1 MPVLLLAMFEWLK
14 AWFLEVSRQV
24 VELPLIAAAPL
35 MILVGALDSSL
46 LSLPE
51 VNDYITIARI
61 AHRPHEVY
69 YFPFFPAFGSVLGCL
84 LLYRITRGGE
94 EFLARRF
101 RLQHLD
107 RVRKLYRRWG
117 MLALVIPALLPPP
130 MPFKIFVATAGALGY
145 PMGRF
150 AIVILVARSIRYY
163 FWGVLAYVMRDRV
176 RQILAWLEEHILTV
190 AGVAI
195 LIAAAAVL
203 VRWYYTRLR
212 NRRRARQAVEAA
224 QQQAQASYSD

>member
-24 VELPLIAAAPL
+24 VELPLLAAAPL

-61 AHRPHEVY
+61 AHQPHEVY
-69 YFPFFPAFGSVLGCL
+69 YFPFFPALGSVLGCL

-176 RQILAWLEEHILTV
+176 RQILGWLEEHILTV

-195 LIAAAAVL
+195 LIAAMAVL

-212 NRRRARQAVEAA
+212 NRARAPQTAET
-224 QQQAQASYSD
+224 AQASYSD